1 MLFNINELKWDQ
13 KLCDFFDIPIN
24 CLPEVCSSA
33 EVYGEIQQ
41 SKLGKFRKHFLLN
54 YKIMFTNFVQIS

>member
-1 MLFNINELKWDQ
+1 MLFNINELKWDP
-13 KLCDFFDIPIN
+13 KLCDFFNIPMH

-41 SKLGKFRKHFLLN
+41 SKLGMLKN
-54 YKIMFTNFVQIS
+54 DSNCNSFVAAQLVVN